1 MTQDNH
7 SQDKLSELRTQA
19 ETALQGK
26 GFDVPDV
33 SALSTEKIQELVHEL
48 HVHQIELD
56 IQNEDL
62 RQAQIKLE
70 ELKDKYVD
78 LYDFAPAGYMTL
90 NDKGLILEA
99 NLTAVRL
106 LGVERTSLIKMF
118 LSRFVCQEFV
128 NPYYLYL
135 KQVFESQSMQTC
147 EIKLTRK
154 DGTVFY
160 AQLESV
166 AVQDESGQF
175 RRCRTILTDITEHKV
190 AEDALKAEKQRFQS
204 LGENSPFGMVMIQPD
219 GSFSY
224 ANPKFKEMFGYDL
237 SDVPT
242 GRDWFRKAFPD
253 PDYKHEVM
261 STWME
266 DVKGSALGETRPRLF
281 SVSCKDGS
289 EKIVHFRPV
298 KLDSGEDLMTC
309 EDITERKRM
318 EDELR
323 QSEEW
328 YRSLYSM
335 LRLMCDNV
343 PDLIWAKDLE
353 QRFLFVNR
361 AICENLLSAK
371 DTDEPVGKTDM
382 FFAQRE
388 RSGHIDEPNWHTFGE
403 ICVDSDAV
411 VMSTREPRRF
421 DEFGNVKGEFLYLDV
436 YKAPFWNERAE
447 MIGTVGC
454 GRDVTR
460 ERRIEDALRQSE
472 EKFSQA
478 FFLSPDAISISQLI
492 DGKIVSVNEGFKQI
506 FGHAE
511 AEVIGKTS
519 LELHIWDSPED
530 RNRLIEAL
538 KDEGKAN
545 NFEFRFRTKDGDI
558 GYGLMSAATIGL
570 NVVEHIL
577 TVTRDITERKRGEEE
592 LKKSLSLLHSTLEST
607 AEAILVVDSEGKM
620 VVFNQRFIEMWQI
633 PQNVMESH
641 DDDKALAFVLSQ
653 LTNPEAF
660 LEKVRELYNQ
670 PESDSSDVLQ
680 FKDGRVFER
689 YSQPQRIGD
698 KIVGR
703 VWNFR
708 DITDLIEA
716 RSFAE
721 KASRAKS
728 EFLANMSHEIR
739 TPMNG
744 VIGMTDLA
752 LGTELN
758 EEQREYL
765 EAAKMSAV
773 SLLTLINDILDFS
786 KIEAGKLELVPSDFS
801 LRDCIANTLT
811 TLAVIAHKKG
821 LELIYDIPGEI
832 PDAVTGDPGRLR
844 QILVNLVGNSIKF
857 TAKGEVSVRAQ
868 LESET
873 DSEICLQ
880 FSVTDTGV
888 GIPLHKQERIFD
900 SFEQAD
906 GTTTRQYGGTGLGL
920 AVSTQLVRMMGGRIW
935 VESEVGRGSTFSFT
949 VLLKSHSEPPLIPVS
964 ADTSNLKG
972 LPVLVVDDNATNRR
986 ILEQMLASWHVRPVS
1001 VDSAAAAIEEM
1012 KRAHKSGVPY
1022 VVVLIDY
1029 MMPVTDGFLLA
1040 EQIKEDTD
1048 LKDAILI
1055 MLTSAGERGH
1065 AARCVELGIAAYLLK
1080 PVKQSELLET
1090 MCSLL
1095 QKTSPGKTRA
1105 ALLTRHAIRESKRR
1119 LNVLLAED
1127 NPVNQKLATRL
1138 LQKMGHSVT
1147 VVENGRQAL
1156 AALEKNEFDVILMDI
1171 QMPEMDGLETTAE
1184 IREREKSQDG
1194 THIPILA
1201 MTAHAMAGDRE
1212 RCLEAGM
1219 DGYVSKPINV
1229 QELVEAMENLP
1240 TRSQSSD

>member
-19 ETALQGK
+19 ETVLQGK

-298 KLDSGEDLMTC
+298 KLASGEDLMTC

-506 FGHAE
+506 FGYAE

-519 LELHIWDSPED
+519 LELHIWDNPED

-538 KDEGKAN
+538 KAEGKVN

-660 LEKVRELYNQ
+660 LEKVKELYNQ

-716 RSFAE
+716 RRFAE

-786 KIEAGKLELVPSDFS
+786 KIEAGKLELVPIDFS

-857 TAKGEVSVRAQ
+857 TAKGEVSVRAR

-949 VLLKSHSEPPLIPVS
+949 VHLGLQTEPKGMSICVESSSLKDLH
-964 ADTSNLKG
+964 
-972 LPVLVVDDNATNRR
+972 VLVVDDNATNRR
-986 ILEQMLASWHVRPVS
+986 ILEQMLASWHMRPVS

-1012 KRAHKSGVPY
+1012 KRAHKSGAPY

-1040 EQIKEDTD
+1040 EQIKKDTD

-1055 MLTSAGERGH
+1055 MLTSAGQRGH
-1065 AARCVELGIAAYLLK
+1065 AVKCVELGIAAYLLK

-1119 LNVLLAED
+1119 LNILLAED
-1127 NPVNQKLATRL
+1127 NPINQKLATRL

-1156 AALEKNEFDVILMDI
+1156 AALEKNEFDVVLMDI